1 VRHRSI
7 IAEPE
12 KRGSLDGVTA
22 LASRPDRAILPPA
35 LRAPAA
41 AVSVLALLVFG
52 FFAARY
58 ADDSSAG
65 RLDRRVQRLIGGSR
79 DGLSLSDAVLLL
91 GNPVTVVVLAVLL
104 AALALA
110 LGHRRLAVVAIVG
123 PGLTGVATTTLKP
136 VIGRTIQGGFAFPS
150 GHTGGATALGVV
162 AALLL
167 IAALRTATGT
177 SALLLSAGAL
187 VSGGVMGFAL
197 VANRIHYATDT
208 VGGFCVAVAVVLTS
222 ALVIER
228 LPRTLPRWGTR

>member
-1 VRHRSI
+1 VSAI
-7 IAEPE
+7 
-12 KRGSLDGVTA
+12 
-22 LASRPDRAILPPA
+22 ASRPEGAILPPG

-52 FFAARY
+52 VFAARY

-65 RLDRRVQRLIGGSR
+65 RLDRHLQRLVASSDRGM
-79 DGLSLSDAVLLL
+79 SLPDALIVL
-91 GNPVTVVVLAVLL
+91 GNPASVVVLAVLL

-110 LGHRRLAVVAIVG
+110 LGHRRLAVLAIVG

-136 VIGRTIQGGFAFPS
+136 IIGRTIEGGLAYPS

-167 IAALRTATGT
+167 ITVLRPAAGT

-187 VSGGVMGFAL
+187 VSGGAMALAL
-197 VANRIHYATDT
+197 VSNGIHYATDT

-228 LPRTLPRWGTR
+228 LPRRLPRWGGR

>member
-1 VRHRSI
+1 
-7 IAEPE
+7 
-12 KRGSLDGVTA
+12 LDGVTA
-22 LASRPDRAILPPA
+22 IAPRPESAILPPA

-52 FFAARY
+52 VFAARY

-65 RLDRRVQRLIGGSR
+65 RLDRRVQRIVDASA
-79 DGLSLSDAVLLL
+79 DGPSLPDVVIRL
-91 GNPVTVVVLAVLL
+91 GNPASVVVLAVLL

-110 LGHRRLAVVAIVG
+110 LGHRRLAVLAIVG

-136 VIGRTIQGGFAFPS
+136 VIGRTIEGGFAFPS

-167 IAALRTATGT
+167 IAVLRTATGI

-187 VSGGVMGFAL
+187 VSGGAMAL
-197 VANRIHYATDT
+197 VLVGNRIHYPTDT

-222 ALVIER
+222 ALLIER
-228 LPRTLPRWGTR
+228 WPSMGRAIRRGPS

>member
-1 VRHRSI
+1 MTA
-7 IAEPE
+7 IAP
-12 KRGSLDGVTA
+12 RPGRA
-22 LASRPDRAILPPA
+22 LLPPG

-65 RLDRRVQRLIGGSR
+65 RLDRHVERLVD
-79 DGLSLSDAVLLL
+79 DGPSLPGAVVFL
-91 GNPVTVVVLAVLL
+91 GNPITVAVLAVLIAVL
-104 AALALA
+104 AIA
-110 LGHRRLAVVAIVG
+110 LGHRRLAVLAIVG
-123 PGLTGVATTTLKP
+123 PGLTGVATTALKP
-136 VIGRTIQGGFAFPS
+136 LVGRTIDGGLAFPS

-167 IAALRTATGT
+167 IAVLRTATGI
-177 SALLLSAGAL
+177 SALLIAGGAV
-187 VSGGVMGFAL
+187 VSGGVMALAL
-197 VANRIHYATDT
+197 VSDRIHYPTDT

-228 LPRTLPRWGTR
+228 WPSMGRRIARGPS